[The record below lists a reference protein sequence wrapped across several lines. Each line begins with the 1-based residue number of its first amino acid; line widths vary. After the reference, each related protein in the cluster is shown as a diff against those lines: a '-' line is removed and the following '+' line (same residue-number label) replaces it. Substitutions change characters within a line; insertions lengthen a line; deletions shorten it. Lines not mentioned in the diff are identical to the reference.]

1 MSVVSL
7 RVDSNQ
13 EVSQMSMIE
22 ITVPVSE
29 EASVEESRHAM
40 AQLIRD
46 RLGISREEFLAAV
59 DAGEFES
66 TEDPE
71 TLRLLTLVPF
81 AR

>member
-1 MSVVSL
+1 MSAVS
-7 RVDSNQ
+7 RRFDHNP
-13 EVSQMSMIE
+13 EVSQMSTIE

-29 EASVEESRHAM
+29 EAGVEQSRRAM
-40 AQLIRD
+40 SELIQD

-59 DAGEFES
+59 DAGEYDS
-66 TEDPE
+66 AEDPE